1 VYAVITY
8 MDTVRGVVAA
18 EGGMHAVPRALAAAA
33 SGAGVKFHYDT
44 RVERILLRDG
54 ATGPVVGVEL
64 AGGERIATDVVVA
77 NPDLPVAYDTLLPGL
92 RAPRAARRGRF
103 SPSAVVW
110 HAGGRVDLPPGVA
123 QHNIHFGRGW
133 DASFHELIDDG
144 TRMSDPSMLV
154 TVPTLDD
161 GSLAPP
167 GRHVVYALEPVP
179 NLDGRIDWAHERSAA
194 REQLVERVAATGYA
208 VDVEVEEFVDPSDWQ
223 RRGMAKG
230 TPFAL
235 AHRFF
240 QSGPFRPGNVER
252 RAPGLVFVG
261 SGTVPGVGVPMV
273 LISGRLAAQR
283 VAELRGR
290 R

>member
-1 VYAVITY
+1 
-8 MDTVRGVVAA
+8 
-18 EGGMHAVPRALAAAA
+18 
-33 SGAGVKFHYDT
+33 
-44 RVERILLRDG
+44 
-54 ATGPVVGVEL
+54 
-64 AGGERIATDVVVA
+64 
-77 NPDLPVAYDTLLPGL
+77 
-92 RAPRAARRGRF
+92 
-103 SPSAVVW
+103 
-110 HAGGRVDLPPGVA
+110 
-123 QHNIHFGRGW
+123 
-133 DASFHELIDDG
+133 
-144 TRMSDPSMLV
+144 MSDPSMLV

-179 NLDGRIDWAHERSAA
+179 NLDGRIDWADERAA
-194 REQLVERVAATGYA
+194 VREQLVERVAAAGYT
-208 VDVEVEEFVDPSDWQ
+208 VDVEVEDFVDPSDWQ